1 MKRFLL
7 PLLAAL
13 ALPTDVNAK
22 TYYLLIQTNYSNPAF
37 AVIPME
43 SKAKCEES
51 GVLYITSARLKNS
64 LSTRGFEC
72 FEGK

>member
-7 PLLAAL
+7 PLLATV
-13 ALPTDVNAK
+13 ALPIAVNAE

-51 GVLYITSARLKNS
+51 GVLYITSARLKNG
-64 LSTRGFEC
+64 TTYRGFEC